1 MDYEIQGLSGYYWSI
16 ILSQFSIWPKGGSS
30 FGARGNHIVVVKS
43 QEVISEAS
51 SSKAF
56 WIESQAQALNI
67 EFWLRIDYVV
77 NGTK

>member
-1 MDYEIQGLSGYYWSI
+1 MDSMRSQAVGNYRSV
-16 ILSQFSIWPKGGSS
+16 ILFAPRADPAFVPEGDQ
-30 FGARGNHIVVVKS
+30 IVVVKS